1 MRLIFALT
9 TSLTL
14 LTPFSMAANAPTQ
27 GFRIMDQAEIS
38 RHLTEMEKL
47 KGTEREQYRN
57 NVYAQLRERARQHGY
72 DMPASPPWAKTAGNG
87 PFRPTETAD
96 KPDESAPATAVNSQ
110 PEPETAPQQVNMPKL
125 VAEHKQI
132 IEEAAQAE
140 ATSRTEESTQAETA
154 SRTEESAAPQEPA
167 APQVGATAQNTA
179 PPATEATPRTNSY
192 REQMRKRFDK
202 FMARREA
209 RQNQPAEQRKAPQQS
224 RPPYPQ
230 AMQPQSPMTPQMP
243 LYGQPGYPQRAYPQP
258 AYPQPGYPI
267 QPQPPYPGYP
277 PYGQPPAAPGWY

>member
-38 RHLTEMEKL
+38 RHLAEMKNL
-47 KGTEREQYRN
+47 QGTEREQYRN
-57 NVYAQLRERARQHGY
+57 NVYAELRERARQHGY
-72 DMPASPPWAKTAGNG
+72 DMPVSPPWAQTAGNG

-110 PEPETAPQQVNMPKL
+110 PEPETVPQQVNMPKL

-140 ATSRTEESTQAETA
+140 TA
-154 SRTEESAAPQEPA
+154 SRSEEAAAPPEPTTPQED
-167 APQVGATAQNTA
+167 ATAKNTA
-179 PPATEATPRTNSY
+179 PLDTKATPSTPSY

-209 RQNQPAEQRKAPQQS
+209 RQNQPAEQRTAPQQP

-230 AMQPQSPMTPQMP
+230 AMQPQPPMAPQMP
-243 LYGQPGYPQRAYPQP
+243 MYGQPAYPMQPQPVYPQP
-258 AYPQPGYPI
+258 AYPQPGYPM
-267 QPQPPYPGYP
+267 QPQPAYPGYP